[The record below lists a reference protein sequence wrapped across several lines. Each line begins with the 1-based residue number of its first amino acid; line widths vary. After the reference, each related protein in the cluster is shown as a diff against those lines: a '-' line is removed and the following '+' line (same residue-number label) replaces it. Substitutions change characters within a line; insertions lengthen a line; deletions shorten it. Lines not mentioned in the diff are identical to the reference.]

1 MKPYDFS
8 VELNF
13 TRTYQKY
20 KNEHIAIREVLC
32 LKEMYPRIFCEIRS
46 GDGFAGRVK
55 MSYAGFSPEPGGLGY
70 YCNEEAIK
78 SELAKNEYDKKLRND
93 VNAMLEFWK
102 TENTRYKVR
111 AAYSPSVAEAL
122 PSDNWPEPGAA
133 FPLYRMAG
141 AYLDYEKLLCSGI
154 QGMKNIISWKKAR
167 TAGRNQDTKLF
178 KGMETALDLLAQ
190 CCLYYSEMASGLAA
204 AERDPMR
211 AGELETM
218 ARALRNIASER
229 PETLREAIQLSWLYT
244 IISGSLNYGR
254 MDVYLGDF
262 LARDL
267 EKGTLSVS
275 GAQELVNS
283 YWKLMADRRT
293 TWNGRVILGGVGRR
307 NEKNA
312 DRFALLAMEASRA
325 VKEAEPQLSLRFY
338 KGMDESLMEKALAV
352 IGEGRTYPI
361 LYNDDVNV
369 EAVAKAFRISHEEA
383 EQYVPFGCGEYVID
397 HQSFG
402 TPSGIIN
409 LLDVLEITLHN
420 GIEPMTGKEA
430 GIKTGVLERFETFE
444 QLFAAYKRQVEYF
457 VSALAEQEKIEY
469 QVAGKTAPFLF
480 LSMLYGDC
488 LERGKGIFAGGV
500 RYLGGTL
507 ETYGNINT
515 ANSLLAIREAVY
527 EKKLLTLEKL
537 VEILDK
543 NFEGYEKE
551 RRLLL
556 DMPKYGNDDGAADG
570 MAVRVHEHIC
580 RAVRDQAD
588 RVGLHS
594 YLVVMIN
601 NSANTTMG
609 AFTAASADGRRK
621 YEFMA
626 NANNPVGGSDKTG
639 LTAMLNSLVKL
650 NPAIHAGAV
659 QNIRLSPELFR
670 DGHAAVKSI
679 LKTYFENGG
688 TQAMITVVNKSDLE
702 KAMREPE
709 KYAHIFVR
717 VGGFSARFIELDRSV
732 QLEIL
737 SRTQY

>member
-1 MKPYDFS
+1 
-8 VELNF
+8 
-13 TRTYQKY
+13 
-20 KNEHIAIREVLC
+20 
-32 LKEMYPRIFCEIRS
+32 
-46 GDGFAGRVK
+46 
-55 MSYAGFSPEPGGLGY
+55 
-70 YCNEEAIK
+70 
-78 SELAKNEYDKKLRND
+78 
-93 VNAMLEFWK
+93 
-102 TENTRYKVR
+102 
-111 AAYSPSVAEAL
+111 
-122 PSDNWPEPGAA
+122 
-133 FPLYRMAG
+133 
-141 AYLDYEKLLCSGI
+141 
-154 QGMKNIISWKKAR
+154 
-167 TAGRNQDTKLF
+167 
-178 KGMETALDLLAQ
+178 
-190 CCLYYSEMASGLAA
+190 
-204 AERDPMR
+204 MR

-244 IISGSLNYGR
+244 ILSGSLNYGR

-338 KGMDESLMEKALAV
+338 KGIDESLMEKALAV

-457 VSALAEQEKIEY
+457 VSALAKQEKIEC

-480 LSMLYGDC
+480 LSMLYDDC

-717 VGGFSARFIELDRSV
+717 VGGFSARFVELDRSV